1 MRASCSHFTITW
13 SYFVTNA
20 IHDTAI
26 KVDVYPDEFKPL
38 LKLINR
44 AISNDD
50 VMKRLTDDETA
61 LISSWLDDFQSLALE
76 HGV

>member
-1 MRASCSHFTITW
+1 MI
-13 SYFVTNA
+13 NA
-20 IHDTAI
+20 IHDTSV
-26 KVDVYPDEFKPL
+26 KVDVFPDEFKPL

-50 VMKRLTDDETA
+50 VMKHITDDEA
-61 LISSWLDDFQSLALE
+61 AKISMWLDDFQSLALE

>member
-1 MRASCSHFTITW
+1 MTKS
-13 SYFVTNA
+13 
-20 IHDTAI
+20 IHSTAI
-26 KVDVYPDEFKPL
+26 KVDVFPDEFKPL

-50 VMKRLTDDETA
+50 VLQHITDDEAST
-61 LISSWLDDFQSLALE
+61 ISMWLDELQYLALQ

>member
-1 MRASCSHFTITW
+1 MLMTT
-13 SYFVTNA
+13 A
-20 IHDTAI
+20 IHDTSV
-26 KVDVYPDEFKPL
+26 KVDVFPDEFKPL

-50 VMKRLTDDETA
+50 VMKHLTDDEAAT
-61 LISSWLDDFQSLALE
+61 ISMWLDDFQSLALQ

>member
-1 MRASCSHFTITW
+1 MTT
-13 SYFVTNA
+13 A
-20 IHDTAI
+20 IHDTSVQ
-26 KVDVYPDEFKPL
+26 VDVFPDEFKPI

-50 VMKRLTDDETA
+50 VMKHLTDDEAAT
-61 LISSWLDDFQSLALE
+61 ISVWLDDFQSLALQ

>member
-1 MRASCSHFTITW
+1 M
-13 SYFVTNA
+13 TNT
-20 IHDTAI
+20 IHDTSV

-50 VMKRLTDDETA
+50 VMKYITDDEA
-61 LISSWLDDFQSLALE
+61 AKISVWLDDFQSLALQ

>member
-1 MRASCSHFTITW
+1 MTST
-13 SYFVTNA
+13 
-20 IHDTAI
+20 IHDTSVQ
-26 KVDVYPDEFKPL
+26 VDVFPDEFKPL

-50 VMKRLTDDETA
+50 VMKHLTDDEAAT
-61 LISSWLDDFQSLALE
+61 ISIWLDDFQSLALQ

>member
-1 MRASCSHFTITW
+1 MTT
-13 SYFVTNA
+13 A

-26 KVDVYPDEFKPL
+26 KVDIYPDEFKPL
-38 LKLINR
+38 LRLLNR

-50 VMKRLTDDETA
+50 VMRYISNDEA
-61 LISSWLDDFQSLALE
+61 VVISGILDELQGKALE

>member
-1 MRASCSHFTITW
+1 M
-13 SYFVTNA
+13 TNA
-20 IHDTAI
+20 IHDTSV
-26 KVDVYPDEFKPL
+26 KVDVFPDEFKPL

-50 VMKRLTDDETA
+50 VMKYMTDDEA
-61 LISSWLDDFQSLALE
+61 AKISMWLDDFQSLALE

>member
-1 MRASCSHFTITW
+1 MTA
-13 SYFVTNA
+13 A
-20 IHDTAI
+20 IHDTSVQI
-26 KVDVYPDEFKPL
+26 DVFPDEFKPI

-50 VMKRLTDDETA
+50 VMKHLTDDEAAT
-61 LISSWLDDFQSLALE
+61 ISIWLDDFQSLALQ

>member
-1 MRASCSHFTITW
+1 MTEHT
-13 SYFVTNA
+13 
-20 IHDTAI
+20 TAV
-26 KVDVYPDEFKPL
+26 KVDVFPDEFKPL

-50 VMKRLTDDETA
+50 VMKHLTDDEAAT
-61 LISSWLDDFQSLALE
+61 ISLWLDDFQSLALQ

>member
-1 MRASCSHFTITW
+1 MTT
-13 SYFVTNA
+13 A
-20 IHDTAI
+20 IHDTSV
-26 KVDVYPDEFKPL
+26 KVDVFPDEFKPL

-50 VMKRLTDDETA
+50 VMKHLTDDEAAT
-61 LISSWLDDFQSLALE
+61 ISMWLDDFQSLALQ

>member
-1 MRASCSHFTITW
+1 MTT
-13 SYFVTNA
+13 A
-20 IHDTAI
+20 IHDTSV
-26 KVDVYPDEFKPL
+26 KVDVFPDEFKPI

-50 VMKRLTDDETA
+50 VMKHLTDDEAAT
-61 LISSWLDDFQSLALE
+61 ISMWFDVFQSLALQ

>member
-1 MRASCSHFTITW
+1 MTET
-13 SYFVTNA
+13 
-20 IHDTAI
+20 IHDTSVQ
-26 KVDVYPDEFKPL
+26 VDVFPDEFKPL

-50 VMKRLTDDETA
+50 VMKHLTDDEAAT
-61 LISSWLDDFQSLALE
+61 ISIWLDDFQSLALQ

>member
-1 MRASCSHFTITW
+1 M
-13 SYFVTNA
+13 TNSM
-20 IHDTAI
+20 HDTSI

-50 VMKRLTDDETA
+50 VTQHITDEEAAT
-61 LISSWLDDFQSLALE
+61 ISMWLDDFQSLALQ

>member
-1 MRASCSHFTITW
+1 MTAT
-13 SYFVTNA
+13 
-20 IHDTAI
+20 IHDTSVKI
-26 KVDVYPDEFKPL
+26 DVFPDEFKPI

-50 VMKRLTDDETA
+50 VMKHLTDDEAAT
-61 LISSWLDDFQSLALE
+61 ISIWLDDFQSLALQ

>member
-1 MRASCSHFTITW
+1 MAND
-13 SYFVTNA
+13 V
-20 IHDTAI
+20 HDTSV
-26 KVDVYPDEFKPL
+26 KVDVFPDEFKPL

-50 VMKRLTDDETA
+50 VMKHLTDDEAAT
-61 LISSWLDDFQSLALE
+61 ISMWLDDFQSLALQ

>member
-1 MRASCSHFTITW
+1 MTT
-13 SYFVTNA
+13 A
-20 IHDTAI
+20 IHDTSV
-26 KVDVYPDEFKPL
+26 KVDVFPDEFKPI

-50 VMKRLTDDETA
+50 VMKHLTDDEAAT
-61 LISSWLDDFQSLALE
+61 ISMWLDDFQSLALQ

>member
-1 MRASCSHFTITW
+1 M
-13 SYFVTNA
+13 TNS

-26 KVDVYPDEFKPL
+26 KVDVFPDEFMPL
-38 LKLINR
+38 LRLINR

-50 VMKRLTDDETA
+50 VMRNISNDEA
-61 LISSWLDDFQSLALE
+61 VVISGILDELQDKALE

>member
-1 MRASCSHFTITW
+1 MTT
-13 SYFVTNA
+13 A
-20 IHDTAI
+20 IHDTSV
-26 KVDVYPDEFKPL
+26 KVDVFPDEFKPL

-50 VMKRLTDDETA
+50 VMKHLTDDEAAT
-61 LISSWLDDFQSLALE
+61 ISVWLDDFQSLALQ

>member
-1 MRASCSHFTITW
+1 MTEHT
-13 SYFVTNA
+13 
-20 IHDTAI
+20 TAV
-26 KVDVYPDEFKPL
+26 KVDVFPDEFKPL

-50 VMKRLTDDETA
+50 VMKHLTDDEAAT
-61 LISSWLDDFQSLALE
+61 ISIWLDDFQSLALQ

>member
-1 MRASCSHFTITW
+1 M
-13 SYFVTNA
+13 TNS
-20 IHDTAI
+20 IHDTSI

-50 VMKRLTDDETA
+50 VMQHITDDEAAT
-61 LISSWLDDFQSLALE
+61 ISMWLDDFQSLALQ

>member
-1 MRASCSHFTITW
+1 MTSP
-13 SYFVTNA
+13 
-20 IHDTAI
+20 IHDTSVQ
-26 KVDVYPDEFKPL
+26 VDVFPDEFKPL

-50 VMKRLTDDETA
+50 VMKHLTDDEAAT
-61 LISSWLDDFQSLALE
+61 ISIWLDDFQSLALQ